1 MFDNNKKLVGFLNKM
16 LASATDYM
24 LEERVIYCKAGV
36 LIEIAI

>member
-24 LEERVIYCKAGV
+24 PEEPVIYCKKD
-36 LIEIAI
+36 L